1 MFAGSPGLP
10 KDCVLAKILQAQ
22 MMDNLDIE
30 GLYPLYKR
38 VEQYL
43 EEFPKERCVLSLQH
57 ATPDC
62 S

>member
-1 MFAGSPGLP
+1 MTLVFSLWNPFILFAGSPGLP

-43 EEFPKERCVLSLQH
+43 EEFPKER
-57 ATPDC
+57 
-62 S
+62 